1 MPDNLRQRLRR
12 FWLGLLTLTGWKQ
25 AGFFIPYRY
34 AAGVEALD
42 YPALEP
48 VFAAA
53 AGRMGGVLDAI
64 DSHAGAFAAMQGGG
78 AAPRFQQQWYP
89 RLDAC
94 AAYAL
99 VRRESPAQIVE
110 IGSGHST
117 RFLARAV
124 ADAGLAT
131 RITCMDPAPRAT
143 IAQLKVKHLACVLA
157 QADPSLF
164 EGLQAGDFV
173 FVDSS
178 HIAMPGTDVDR
189 VVLDILPRLKPGV
202 LVHFHDIFLP
212 DAYPPELAQW
222 AYNEQ
227 ALVGA
232 LLQGGAWELVFSSHY
247 VQSRMATRVATSVVA
262 SLPLPGGAIEGS
274 VWLRKRRDV
283 ECPGPRTNRALL
295 RGGE

>member
-1 MPDNLRQRLRR
+1 MPDTLRKRLRR
-12 FWLGLLTLTGWKQ
+12 LWLGLLTVSGARP

-34 AAGVEALD
+34 AAEVEPLG

-53 AGRMGGVLDAI
+53 AGRMGEVLDAI
-64 DSHAGAFAAMQGGG
+64 DSHAAAFAAMQGGG
-78 AAPRFQQQWYP
+78 GAPRFTQEWFP

-99 VRRESPAQIVE
+99 VRREKPGRVIE

-124 ADAGLAT
+124 ADGGLAT
-131 RITCMDPAPRAT
+131 RITCVDPAPRAA
-143 IAQLKVKHLACVLA
+143 IAALNVEHVAAVLA
-157 QADPSLF
+157 QADPALF
-164 EGLQAGDFV
+164 EGLAAGDFV

-189 VVLDILPRLKPGV
+189 LVLDILPRLKPGV
-202 LVHFHDIFLP
+202 FVHFHDIVLP
-212 DAYPPELAQW
+212 DAYPPALAQW

-227 ALVGA
+227 GMVGA
-232 LLQGGAWELVFSSHY
+232 LLQGGAWQLVFSSHY
-247 VQSRMATRVATSVVA
+247 VKTRMAARVAAGVAA

-274 VWLRKRRDV
+274 VWLKKML
-283 ECPGPRTNRALL
+283 A
-295 RGGE
+295 